1 MRAPVPW
8 GADDGRTGT
17 QAPSASGAGSGGDRR
32 DRLLQGQS
40 EFVAEALRTL
50 LAARPDVRI
59 AVAVKLYERGD
70 IAIGKAC
77 EISGLDI
84 ESMKEELH
92 RRGVRRP
99 TAEDVSEV
107 IAMAEAAR
115 RLAGR

>member
-1 MRAPVPW
+1 MAELVLKLPPLLAREVEVI
-8 GADDGRTGT
+8 GETGFYK
-17 QAPSASGAGSGGDRR
+17 DE
-32 DRLLQGQS
+32 S
-40 EFVAEALRTL
+40 EFVAAALRTL

-70 IAIGKAC
+70 ISIGRAC